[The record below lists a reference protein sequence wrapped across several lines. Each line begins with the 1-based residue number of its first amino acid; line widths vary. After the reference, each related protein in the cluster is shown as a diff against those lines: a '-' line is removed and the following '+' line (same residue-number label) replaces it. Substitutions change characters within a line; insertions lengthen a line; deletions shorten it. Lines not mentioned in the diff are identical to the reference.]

1 MQIHPIIDP
10 RLESGTADGQ
20 LLYWDNTAQQWKKLE
35 TSEAI
40 WNDTTKRMGLN
51 QPTPTSTLDVNE
63 TVTVKRLLAGGVNES

>member
-10 RLESGTADGQ
+10 RIESGTADGQ
-20 LLYWDNTAQQWKKLE
+20 LLFWDNTAKQWKKLE

-40 WNDTTKRMGLN
+40 WDDTNKRMGLN
-51 QPTPTSTLDVNE
+51 QANPTSTLDVNE

>member
-10 RLESGTADGQ
+10 RIESGTADGQ
-20 LLYWDNTAQQWKKLE
+20 LLFWVQAEQRWKKLE

-51 QPTPTSTLDVNE
+51 QPNPTSTLDVNE
-63 TVTVKRLLAGGVNES
+63 TVTVKRLLAGGVNEG

>member
-10 RLESGTADGQ
+10 RIESGTADGQ
-20 LLYWDNTAQQWKKLE
+20 LLFWVNAEQRWKKLE

-40 WNDTTKRMGLN
+40 WDDTNKRMGLN
-51 QPTPTSTLDVNE
+51 QATPTSLLDANG

>member
-10 RLESGTADGQ
+10 RIESGTADGQ
-20 LLYWDNTAQQWKKLE
+20 LLFWVQAEQRWRKLE

-40 WNDTTKRMGLN
+40 WDDTNKRLGLN
-51 QPTPTSTLDVNE
+51 QANPTSTLDVNE

>member
-10 RLESGTADGQ
+10 RLESGTVDGQ
-20 LLYWDNTAQQWKKLE
+20 LLFWVQVEQRWRKLE

-40 WNDTTKRMGLN
+40 WDDTNKRMGLN
-51 QPTPTSTLDVNE
+51 QAIPTSTLDVNE

>member
-10 RLESGTADGQ
+10 RVESGTADGQ
-20 LLYWDNTAQQWKKLE
+20 LLYWDNAAQQWKKLE

-40 WNDTTKRMGLN
+40 WDDVNKRMGLN
-51 QPTPTSTLDVNE
+51 QATPTSLLDANG

>member
-10 RLESGTADGQ
+10 RIESGTADGQ
-20 LLYWDNTAQQWKKLE
+20 LLFWVNAEQRWRKLE

-51 QPTPTSTLDVNE
+51 QADPTSLLDANG
-63 TVTVKRLLAGGVNES
+63 TVTVKRLLAGGVVEE

>member
-10 RLESGTADGQ
+10 RIESGTADGQ
-20 LLYWDNTAQQWKKLE
+20 LLFWVNAEQRWKKLE

-51 QPTPTSTLDVNE
+51 QANPTSTLDVNE
-63 TVTVKRLLAGGVNES
+63 TVTVKRLLAGGVVE

>member
-20 LLYWDNTAQQWKKLE
+20 LLFWVQAEQRWRKLE

-51 QPTPTSTLDVNE
+51 QANPTSTLDVNE
-63 TVTVKRLLAGGVNES
+63 TVTVKRLLAGGVVEE